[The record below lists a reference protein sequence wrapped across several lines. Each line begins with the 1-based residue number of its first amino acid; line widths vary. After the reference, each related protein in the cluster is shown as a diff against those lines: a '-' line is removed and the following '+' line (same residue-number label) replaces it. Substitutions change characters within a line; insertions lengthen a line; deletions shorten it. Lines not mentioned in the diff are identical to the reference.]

1 MGIRTYDGGPDRMKK
16 ANLELKVGIFV
27 FMALVALGTLV
38 FKAGDFY
45 LKPGYT
51 IRLIFNFV
59 SGVDSG
65 SPVRLAGV
73 NVGEIKE
80 VHVVRNAE
88 GATQVEMMA
97 WITNGVFIEE
107 DAEAKI
113 NSLGLL
119 GEKYVEIVPGTSG
132 NKTLSNGGTLVGKA
146 PVALE
151 KITESG
157 NRLINKIEYTFDN
170 VNEVV
175 ADPKF
180 KMSLKNTF
188 GNAEGVTKN
197 FMEASEDLKDT
208 LKSARIVM
216 ARMRDGEGSIGRL
229 LKDDTIAKDLEAF
242 VKDIKAHPW
251 KLLKRD

>member
-1 MGIRTYDGGPDRMKK
+1 MKK
-16 ANLELKVGIFV
+16 AGLELKVGIFV
-27 FMALVALGTLV
+27 FVALAALALLV

-51 IRLIFNFV
+51 IRITFNSV
-59 SGVDSG
+59 SGVDKG
-65 SPVRLAGV
+65 TPVRLAGV

-80 VHVVRNAE
+80 VHIIRDAT
-88 GATQVEMMA
+88 GATQAEMTA
-97 WITNGVFIEE
+97 WIMKGASIEE
-107 DAEAKI
+107 DAEARI

-119 GEKYVEIVPGTSG
+119 GGKYVEIIPGTGG
-132 NKTLSNGGTLVGKA
+132 NKTLSDGGTLNGKA
-146 PVALE
+146 PVGMDKFA
-151 KITESG
+151 ESG
-157 NRLINKIEYTFDN
+157 SRLINKVEYTFDN

-188 GNAEGVTKN
+188 GNAEGVTEN
-197 FMEASEDLKDT
+197 LREASEDLKDT
-208 LKSARIVM
+208 MKSARIVM
-216 ARMRDGEGSIGRL
+216 ARLRDGEGSIGRL
-229 LKDDTIAKDLEAF
+229 MKNDTMAKDMEAF

>member
-1 MGIRTYDGGPDRMKK
+1 MKK
-16 ANLELKVGIFV
+16 SGLELKVGAFV
-27 FMALVALGTLV
+27 LLALFVLGGLV

-51 IRLIFNFV
+51 VRFIFDFV

-73 NVGEIKE
+73 NVGEVKE
-80 VHVVRNAE
+80 VRIIRNAQ
-88 GATQVEMMA
+88 GASQVELIV
-97 WITNGVFIEE
+97 WIHLGIPIEE
-107 DAEAKI
+107 DAEVKI

-119 GEKYVEIVPGTSG
+119 GEKYVEIIPGTGG
-132 NKTLSNGGTLVGKA
+132 NKVLSNGGTLIGKS
-146 PVALE
+146 PMALGDM
-151 KITESG
+151 TESG
-157 NRLINKIEYTFDN
+157 TRLIHKLEYTVDN

-175 ADPKF
+175 AEPAF
-180 KMSLKNTF
+180 KSSVKNTF
-188 GNAEGVTKN
+188 SNAEVVTKN
-197 FMEASEDLKDT
+197 LVETSEDLKDAA
-208 LKSARIVM
+208 KSAKIVL

-242 VKDIKAHPW
+242 VKDVKAHPW